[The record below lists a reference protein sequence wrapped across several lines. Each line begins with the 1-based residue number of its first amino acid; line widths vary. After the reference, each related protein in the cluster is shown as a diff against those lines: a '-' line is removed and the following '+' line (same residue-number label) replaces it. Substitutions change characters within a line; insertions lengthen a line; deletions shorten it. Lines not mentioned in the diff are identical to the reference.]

1 MLFVDA
7 YTPQEKQIL
16 FDGMEPLVS
25 IHHNCY
31 NKEYQPLSKAEIK
44 STYIP
49 KYGQIAVKHAL
60 DATRHAAGPLSID
73 GEPQEYLLGVSRNN

>member
-1 MLFVDA
+1 MASTAELREQYFCVVCGCLA
-7 YTPQEKQIL
+7 TPQEKQIL

-60 DATRHAAGPLSID
+60 DA
-73 GEPQEYLLGVSRNN
+73 